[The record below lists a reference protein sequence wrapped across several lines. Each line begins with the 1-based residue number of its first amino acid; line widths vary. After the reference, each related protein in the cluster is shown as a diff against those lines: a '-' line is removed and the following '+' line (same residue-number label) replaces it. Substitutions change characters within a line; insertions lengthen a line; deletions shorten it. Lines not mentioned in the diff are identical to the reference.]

1 MASMPKMHLTGEK
14 ATLLATLYGR
24 ALDAESPATILH
36 DTMALESV
44 RQIDFDFTKT
54 GLRRGDPTAIALR
67 ARHLDGWTHEF
78 LTTHPKVT
86 VLHLGCGL
94 DTRVYRLN
102 PGPDVRWF
110 DVDYPDVID
119 LRRELYPAREGY
131 EMIGSSVTDPSW
143 LAQVPG
149 DLPVLVVTEG
159 LVMYLKEDDGKGL
172 IQRIVNHF
180 PSGQFVFDGL
190 SRIGIRMM
198 KFNKAIQAAGATV
211 SWGIDSCAELE
222 AIDPRLRCVTS
233 LSAFDLDGFE
243 KLRTRY
249 RVMVTMAKL
258 FPAMKRAAALYRLEF

>member
-1 MASMPKMHLTGEK
+1 MPKVHLTGEK

-24 ALDAESPATILH
+24 ALDAESPAPILH
-36 DTMALESV
+36 DTMALEAV

-54 GLRRGDPTAIALR
+54 GLRRGDPTAVALR
-67 ARHLDGWTHEF
+67 ARHLDGWTREF
-78 LTTHPKVT
+78 LTAHPKAT

-94 DTRVYRLN
+94 DTRVYRLD
-102 PGPDVRWF
+102 PGPGVRWF

-143 LAQVPG
+143 LAQVPS
-149 DLPVLVVTEG
+149 DLPVLVVAEG
-159 LVMYLKEDDGKGL
+159 LVMYLKEDEGKGL

-180 PSGQFVFDGL
+180 PRGQFVFDGL
-190 SRIGIRMM
+190 SRLGIRMQ
-198 KFNKAIQAAGATV
+198 KFNKAIQVAGATV
-211 SWGIDSCAELE
+211 SWGIDSCAELD

-233 LSAFDLDGFE
+233 LNTFELDGFE
-243 KLRTRY
+243 KLAARY

-258 FPAMKRAAALYRLEF
+258 FPAMKRVAALYRLEF